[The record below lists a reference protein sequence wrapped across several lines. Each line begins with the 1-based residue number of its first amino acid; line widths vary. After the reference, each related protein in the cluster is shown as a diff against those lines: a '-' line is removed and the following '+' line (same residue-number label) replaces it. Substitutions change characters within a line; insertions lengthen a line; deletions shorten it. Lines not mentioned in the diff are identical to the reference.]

1 MQLFDASKPIYET
14 TETMKNASVNWAENM
29 LMSHRWA
36 RSKTQ
41 TAVIACNEPDP
52 VQVTEADPLAGSFT
66 LSLTWGELYQKTA
79 QAAATLKKMGLQP
92 GDKVAAFV
100 ANNAEALIFLLATS
114 SLGGVWSSCPP
125 EFGVPAVLDR
135 LTQVSHASLRVH
147 QLSTDGPYS
156 SFVRRFC
163 FPSTAIELQARFTM

>member
-1 MQLFDASKPIYET
+1 MR
-14 TETMKNASVNWAENM
+14 NARVNWAENM

-36 RSKTQ
+36 RSKKR

-52 VQVTEADPLAGSFT
+52 TQVTDKDPLAGSFT
-66 LSLTWGELYQKTA
+66 LSLTWEELYQKTA
-79 QAAATLKKMGLQP
+79 QAAATLRKMGLQP

-114 SLGGVWSSCPP
+114 AIGGIWSSCPP

-135 LTQVSHASLRVH
+135 LTQVRGLLPLAATSLMLLALFSYV
-147 QLSTDGPYS
+147 PK
-156 SFVRRFC
+156 FC
-163 FPSTAIELQARFTM
+163 FP